1 MMFLV
6 EYISLKLS
14 REEKLVILEPF
25 PTQVRAVM
33 VVSR

>member
-14 REEKLVILEPF
+14 REVKLVSLEPF
-25 PTQVRAVM
+25 PAQERAAKVA
-33 VVSR
+33 SQ